1 LSNIGGKARHMIGRA
16 SETGEGAKPSSALR
30 FAASSAV
37 GLICLAGMQ
46 MAGVALAASLPAS
59 AALFAASMTLALA
72 LREIRPASP
81 IIHEAAPAAAAPSP
95 LLSLTR
101 LPGLVTRHDR
111 SGALLSIAGADAQA
125 FGFSPDRI
133 QPNAVIDRVHVAGRI
148 GYLQALDDLR
158 RGAARARADVLF
170 AVGGFENHYRPVRID
185 FVAECD
191 ADGAFSGFVTQITD
205 RGQEAAL
212 EEDAARARDEALVA
226 NEAKTRFLAAVSH
239 ELRTPLNA
247 ILGFSDILTGEYFG
261 RFENEKQKEYC
272 ELINRSGKH
281 LLAVVNAMLDMSKIE
296 AGRYDLVKEPFDIGD
311 AVAATEEM
319 LSLAARAKGVVL
331 TTRVARQ
338 LGDVAADRRA
348 IQQVLI
354 NLANNAIKFTE
365 TGGVVTIDAAREGE
379 KLVLTVSDTGVGI
392 APDKIGKLGQP
403 FVQVDSTYARQYEG
417 AGLGLALVKGLVALH
432 GGAFA
437 IESEQGAGTKVTVT
451 LPFNGEDGG
460 ENAIEFPPR
469 LIERARTQTI
479 EETLNG
485 AAEAKIA

>member
-1 LSNIGGKARHMIGRA
+1 M
-16 SETGEGAKPSSALR
+16 PSPGLR
-30 FAASSAV
+30 LAASSAV
-37 GLICLAGMQ
+37 GLLCLSGMQ

-72 LREIRPASP
+72 FREIRPA
-81 IIHEAAPAAAAPSP
+81 AAATAPLAAAIPAPS
-95 LLSLTR
+95 SVSR

-111 SGALLSIAGADAQA
+111 YGALVSISGADAQA
-125 FGFSPDRI
+125 FGFSPERV

-148 GYLQALDDLR
+148 AYLQAFDDLR

-170 AVGGFENHYRPVRID
+170 AVGGFENHYRPVRIE
-185 FVAECD
+185 FVAEFDEDD
-191 ADGAFSGFVTQITD
+191 ALSGFLTQITD

-212 EEDAARARDEALVA
+212 EEDAARARDEALGA

-261 RFENEKQKEYC
+261 RFENDKQKEYC

-296 AGRYDLVKEPFDIGD
+296 AGRYDLLKEPFDIGD

-319 LSLAARAKGVVL
+319 LSLAAHAKGVVL
-331 TTRVARQ
+331 TSRVARH
-338 LGDVAADRRA
+338 LGDVSADRRA

-354 NLANNAIKFTE
+354 NLASNAIKFTE
-365 TGGVVTIDAAREGE
+365 SGGVVTIDAARDGE
-379 KLVLTVSDTGVGI
+379 TLVLTVADTGIGI
-392 APDKIGKLGQP
+392 AADKIGKLGQP
-403 FVQVDSTYARQYEG
+403 FVQADSAYARQYEG

-432 GGAFA
+432 GGSFS
-437 IESEQGAGTKVTVT
+437 IESEKGAGTKVTVT
-451 LPFNGEDGG
+451 LPFNGEDGC

-469 LIERARTQTI
+469 LHERARTQTI

>member
-1 LSNIGGKARHMIGRA
+1 MPTPG
-16 SETGEGAKPSSALR
+16 LR
-30 FAASSAV
+30 LAASSAV

-72 LREIRPASP
+72 LREIRPSSKAAQD
-81 IIHEAAPAAAAPSP
+81 AAPAVAAPSP
-95 LLSLTR
+95 VSSLAR

-148 GYLQALDDLR
+148 GYLQAIDDLR

-170 AVGGFENHYRPVRID
+170 AVGGFENHYRPVRIE
-185 FVAECD
+185 FVGECD
-191 ADGAFSGFVTQITD
+191 EDGALKGFITQITD
-205 RGQEAAL
+205 RGHEAAL
-212 EEDAARARDEALVA
+212 EEDAARARDEALGA

-319 LSLAARAKGVVL
+319 LALTARAKGVVL
-331 TTRVARQ
+331 TTRVPRQ
-338 LGDVAADRRA
+338 LGDVSADRRA
-348 IQQVLI
+348 VQQVLI

-365 TGGVVTIDAAREGE
+365 SGGVVTIDAARQGD
-379 KLVLTVSDTGVGI
+379 KLVLTVADTGVGI
-392 APDKIGKLGQP
+392 AADKIGKLGQP
-403 FVQVDSTYARQYEG
+403 FVQADSTYARHYEG

-432 GGAFA
+432 GGSFS
-437 IESEQGAGTKVTVT
+437 IESELGAGTKVTVI
-451 LPFNGEDGG
+451 LPFEGEDGVD
-460 ENAIEFPPR
+460 NAIEFPPR
-469 LIERARTQTI
+469 LVERARTQTI
-479 EETLNG
+479 EETLHG

>member
-1 LSNIGGKARHMIGRA
+1 M
-16 SETGEGAKPSSALR
+16 PSPGLR
-30 FAASSAV
+30 LAASSAV

-72 LREIRPASP
+72 LREIRPSSSDAG
-81 IIHEAAPAAAAPSP
+81 HDAAPIAAAPSP
-95 LLSLTR
+95 LSVFTR

-148 GYLQALDDLR
+148 GYLQAIDDLR

-170 AVGGFENHYRPVRID
+170 AVGGFENHYRPVRIE
-185 FVAECD
+185 FVGECD
-191 ADGAFSGFVTQITD
+191 EDGALKGFVTQITD

-212 EEDAARARDEALVA
+212 EEAAERARDEALGA

-311 AVAATEEM
+311 AIAATEEM

-338 LGDVAADRRA
+338 LGDVSADRRA

-365 TGGVVTIDAAREGE
+365 SGGVVTIDAARQGE
-379 KLVLTVSDTGVGI
+379 KLVLTVADTGVGI
-392 APDKIGKLGQP
+392 AADKIGKLGQP
-403 FVQVDSTYARQYEG
+403 FVQADSAYARQYEG

-432 GGAFA
+432 GGAFS
-437 IESEQGAGTKVTVT
+437 IESELGAGTKVTVT
-451 LPFNGEDGG
+451 LPFDGENDG

-479 EETLNG
+479 EETLHG
-485 AAEAKIA
+485 AAETKIA